1 MPEADNAAAISAN
14 GLSFSYGGP
23 PVLEDATFTVEEG
36 DFASIVGPNGGGKT
50 TLIKLILGLLQPTG
64 GSILVNG
71 KTPAAARPRIGYM
84 PQQAELDLS
93 FPMSV
98 TEIVLMGRLQPGLRP
113 GPHGREDRRLAAT
126 MLETL
131 GLEDVARRSLG
142 ELSGGQ
148 RQRVL
153 IARALA
159 CEPDIL
165 LLDEPTAHL
174 DVHQEDE
181 FLEILRDLNQ
191 RMTVV
196 MVSHDLGFV
205 SSCVN
210 RCICVNR
217 HVHLHPTSALKDDL
231 IRSMYGDGVRLI
243 RHDVDVPE
251 DGEGR

>member
-1 MPEADNAAAISAN
+1 MPSASGRPAISARN
-14 GLSFSYGGP
+14 VTFSYGGP
-23 PVLEDATFTVEEG
+23 PVLEDATFDVEQG

-50 TLIKLILGLLQPTG
+50 TLLKLILGLLHPG
-64 GSILVNG
+64 RGELLVNG
-71 KTPAAARPRIGYM
+71 LPPTEARPSIGYM
-84 PQQAELDLS
+84 PQQANLDPK
-93 FPMSV
+93 FPISILD
-98 TEIVLMGRLQPGLRP
+98 IVLMGRLAPGMSPRP
-113 GPHGREDRRLAAT
+113 FHGRADREEAMEALRS
-126 MLETL
+126 L
-131 GLEDVARRSLG
+131 GLEELRNHSLS

-159 CEPDIL
+159 CNPDIL

-174 DVHQEDE
+174 DLHLEDE
-181 FLEILRDLNQ
+181 FLEILKDLNR

-217 HVHLHPTSALKDDL
+217 HVHLHPTSTLHDDL
-231 IRSMYGDGVRLI
+231 IKSMYGDKVRLI
-243 RHDVDVPE
+243 RHDVNVPE
-251 DGEGR
+251 DGGP

>member
-1 MPEADNAAAISAN
+1 MPQPAGTAAISARN
-14 GLSFSYGGP
+14 LTFTYGGP
-23 PVLEDATFTVEEG
+23 PVLEDATFTVEWG

-50 TLIKLILGLLQPTG
+50 TLLKLMLGLLTPARG
-64 GSILVNG
+64 EILV
-71 KTPAAARPRIGYM
+71 AARPADEARQLIGYM
-84 PQQAELDLS
+84 PQHANLDPS
-93 FPMSV
+93 FPISV
-98 TEIVLMGRLQPGLRP
+98 TEIVLMGRLKRGMKP
-113 GPHGREDRRLAAT
+113 GPFDREDRRQTDEILR
-126 MLETL
+126 ML
-131 GLEDVARRSLG
+131 GLEDVRHRPLG

-159 CEPDIL
+159 CRPEIL

-174 DVHQEDE
+174 DLHLEDE
-181 FLEILRDLNQ
+181 FLEILKELNK

-205 SSCVN
+205 ASCVN

-243 RHDVDVPE
+243 RHDVDFPE
-251 DGEGR
+251 AGGK

>member
-1 MPEADNAAAISAN
+1 MPESDGTPAISARN
-14 GLSFSYGGP
+14 VTFSYGGP
-23 PVLEDATFTVEEG
+23 PVLESASFTIERG

-50 TLIKLILGLLQPTG
+50 TLLKLILGLLQPAQG
-64 GSILVNG
+64 EIRVMNR
-71 KTPAAARPRIGYM
+71 PASEARPLIGYM
-84 PQQAELDLS
+84 PQQADLDPN
-93 FPMSV
+93 FPMNV
-98 TEIVLMGRLQPGLRP
+98 TEIVLMGRLAPRMAP
-113 GPHGREDRRLAAT
+113 GPFGREDRRLAAGIIE
-126 MLETL
+126 ML
-131 GLEDVARRSLG
+131 GLENVRHRSLA

-159 CEPDIL
+159 CQPEIL

-174 DVHQEDE
+174 DLHLEDE
-181 FLEILRDLNQ
+181 FLEIVKELNQ

-205 SSCVN
+205 ASCVN

-231 IRSMYGDGVRLI
+231 IRSMYGDSVRLI
-243 RHDVDVPE
+243 RHDVDFPGVE
-251 DGEGR
+251 E